1 MLFIQF
7 QGLKLI
13 KIIYSNS
20 VDKCL
25 FLKYFINFTIK
36 NKCRFIIM
44 NGFDKLHLIVKY
56 KVDKYDNDRLIN
68 K

>member
-36 NKCRFIIM
+36 NKCRFIIECI
-44 NGFDKLHLIVKY
+44 KLVKY
-56 KVDKYDNDRLIN
+56 KLIIMSELG
-68 K
+68 